1 MDIEI
6 YEIIIK
12 DVIDY
17 IKENDLIMVEICNK
31 VFKSIVLGKI
41 ESYANNLNK
50 EECKKIIKSY
60 GSYFEVLR
68 IYNDDDDINELF
80 NNNENN
86 FYKELARF
94 VIYKRWFDESHKLAT
109 AYENVAEIIIEN
121 KTESENENDDEKSE
135 EEQSEDDDKSET
147 EY

>member
-17 IKENDLIMVEICNK
+17 IKENDLIMVDICNK

-60 GSYFEVLR
+60 GSFFEVLR

-86 FYKELARF
+86 FYKELARY

-121 KTESENENDDEKSE
+121 ESESESENENDEENDKSE
-135 EEQSEDDDKSET
+135 EEQSEDDDEN
-147 EY
+147 